1 MAKLK
6 DTKAGKEIDWTKY
19 IVKLVLTAIALAVYL
34 REGDSSWLYGAIAP
48 WGSDGVRMLGVVKG
62 AKTLLVLGLLLGA
75 TSCGTLNAGFIM
87 DSRDA
92 IQSQGEMYLAGCR
105 SVTVAP
111 EVIVDLAGKP
121 TFSGGVLI
129 GCGDSGELAE
139 FRCEYQEI
147 EGARKLYCSPLTR
160 WYSDIQ
166 EGD

>member
-1 MAKLK
+1 
-6 DTKAGKEIDWTKY
+6 
-19 IVKLVLTAIALAVYL
+19 
-34 REGDSSWLYGAIAP
+34 
-48 WGSDGVRMLGVVKG
+48 MLGVVKG
-62 AKTLLVLGLLLGA
+62 AKTVLIAALLLGT
-75 TSCGTLNAGFIM
+75 TSCGTLSTGFIM

-129 GCGDSGELAE
+129 GCGNSGELAE
-139 FRCEYQEI
+139 FRCEYQTI
-147 EGARKLYCSPLTR
+147 EDKRQLYCSPLTR
-160 WYSDIQ
+160 WYSEAP